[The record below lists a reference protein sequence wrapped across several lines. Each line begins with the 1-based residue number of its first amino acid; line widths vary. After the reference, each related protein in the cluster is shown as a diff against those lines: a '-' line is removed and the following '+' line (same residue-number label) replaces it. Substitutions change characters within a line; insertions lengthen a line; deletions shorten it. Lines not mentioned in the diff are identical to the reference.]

1 MGFAR
6 LALIGLPCLLSLL
19 GQAELAASTTT
30 TPSFKFPTCVDT
42 CAGHSGCQTDDSKCM
57 CTTARSYFL
66 ETVVTCVYY
75 NCMDDFLKVDSEFL
89 NIMTAGCKGI
99 KKPIPDSSLKAAKSV
114 VSVLS
119 KLPSTTTKATPTTTP
134 KPAAA
139 TPKTTSTHS
148 TSTQSKP
155 TQSPSTQSTTV
166 QDAPSSTLASG
177 QDQQTSAAPAATTD
191 ASPPS
196 PPSPQPPPVV
206 VTPSSSESPSPAA
219 DAPNPVLT
227 DSSPFALPN
236 SSGSQVGAMLFYGM
250 GLPLL
255 LAGAFT
261 LR

>member
-1 MGFAR
+1 MGFTR

-19 GQAELAASTTT
+19 GQAELAASATM

-75 NCMDDFLKVDSEFL
+75 NCKDDFPKVDGEFL

-114 VSVLS
+114 
-119 KLPSTTTKATPTTTP
+119 
-134 KPAAA
+134 
-139 TPKTTSTHS
+139 
-148 TSTQSKP
+148 SKP
-155 TQSPSTQSTTV
+155 TQSPSTQSTAV
-166 QDAPSSTLASG
+166 QDAPSSTLASA
-177 QDQQTSAAPAATTD
+177 QDQQTSAAPAAATD

-196 PPSPQPPPVV
+196 PPSQPPPVV
-206 VTPSSSESPSPAA
+206 VTPSSSESPSSAA

-236 SSGSQVGAMLFYGM
+236 SSGPQVGAMLFYGM